1 MVALGVFGGKTT
13 MADRRLASAERQ
25 ASSGQVAAEL
35 PRRIFDVTAATVL
48 ALVALPLI
56 AAFALILAA
65 ELRAWPF
72 FVQTRIGRSGRPF
85 RFLKLRTLPTAAPA
99 YTDKYQL
106 ASVRIPRFARLLRST
121 HLDELPQLFLVLA
134 GRMSL
139 VGPRPE
145 MPHLHEEFGI
155 SHRQA
160 REALRPGCAGIWQV
174 STDNDRLIFE
184 APEYDHFYAEYASL
198 RLDLWVLWR
207 TALLVLGA
215 PRVTIDDVPAW
226 ALRRR
231 LTVADQLDI
240 LAA

>member
-1 MVALGVFGGKTT
+1 M
-13 MADRRLASAERQ
+13 SPAERR
-25 ASSGQVAAEL
+25 ADL
-35 PRRIFDVTAATVL
+35 PRRIFDVAVAS
-48 ALVALPLI
+48 ALVMVALPMI
-56 AAFALILAA
+56 AVFALVLAV

-106 ASVRIPRFARLLRST
+106 ASVAIPRFARLLRST

-145 MPHLHEEFGI
+145 MPHLHREFGV

-174 STDNDRLIFE
+174 SADNDRLIFE

-207 TALLVLGA
+207 TALLIVGA
-215 PRVTIDDVPAW
+215 PRVTIEDVPAW

-231 LTVADQLDI
+231 FTTADQQAVF
-240 LAA
+240 AA